1 MEKYRKEAKSAVRER
16 QSERKCMNS
25 SAITIF
31 TRAEENLIFLL
42 ESAPDALVASDREG
56 RIVLENTHAERLFG
70 YSREELLEK
79 KVEVLMPKN
88 FTCRPLAHR
97 TITFADPNAHSP
109 HEIHAL
115 SVHPYQ

>member
-1 MEKYRKEAKSAVRER
+1 MEKYRKQAKSALRER

-56 RIVLENTHAERLFG
+56 RIVLVNTHAERLFG
-70 YSREELLEK
+70 YSREGLLEK
-79 KVEVLMPKN
+79 KGEVLMPSR
-88 FTCRPLAHR
+88 FRGVD
-97 TITFADPNAHSP
+97 FATPA
-109 HEIHAL
+109 
-115 SVHPYQ
+115 VY